1 MRSSVS
7 VEHLMVKLSIRKS
20 VDTIKQD
27 KRVGNMPH
35 TIIVQCQKNRLC
47 TQMSNTLGWVGWK
60 NVQVLKK
67 C

>member
-1 MRSSVS
+1 MNENLNL
-7 VEHLMVKLSIRKS
+7 VEILA
-20 VDTIKQD
+20 D
-27 KRVGNMPH
+27 
-35 TIIVQCQKNRLC
+35 CKNRLC

>member
-1 MRSSVS
+1 MWGNIPPHNKTQTLKVTTIMNENLNL
-7 VEHLMVKLSIRKS
+7 VEILA
-20 VDTIKQD
+20 D
-27 KRVGNMPH
+27 
-35 TIIVQCQKNRLC
+35 CKNRLC